1 MSRKDQ
7 LDHID
12 DLVNK
17 GDILEGEAINRRRQI
32 ENLSDSDIDKLPPVR
47 KLEAATNVVDGYEE
61 ATHSNTFEDKV
72 LIQLELQ
79 NDKLQTIKAVVVF
92 YLICSILS
100 IGFLL
105 YGLNPEAYR

>member
-47 KLEAATNVVDGYEE
+47 KLEAATNYEE

-92 YLICSILS
+92 YLICSVLS